1 MMRGK
6 LWLLPALCLVL
17 ASCTKTTE
25 KQKKI
30 EVQVDPASLFFKAV
44 GNAAQTVTVTAND
57 EWNWSSSGDWIT
69 VEKVDA
75 EALAVTVTDNLAD
88 EAREAK
94 VTVFAKNDANVRAE
108 ITVQQ
113 NGAGELTFSVSPA
126 KLQFAGEN
134 AEPQLITVDAS
145 AGLAWEATA
154 EEGAAWIQV
163 TKAEGQVSVTVEDN
177 PEATERSGR
186 VFVTS
191 AIGQKAVMVTQAGKT
206 VPMIYDLQPA
216 SLELRWDNM
225 MIQGISFKVSAEVSD
240 WSVRVEDANGNMAI
254 DWLVANANKDA
265 AEPLV
270 EVFAIMPNENTEDR
284 FAYVVIV
291 PKEDADRSVRVEVCQ
306 KAKPTYFSTLAGNAA
321 LEPLTHAYVT
331 LYPNS
336 ASDIFNFS
344 RWNLLLWSDNVS
356 YDPGFGS
363 WTGTGDAVQIQIQ
376 ADRILYDAATT
387 TYLLPSMAYF
397 PGAGVTLEDKNGSAG
412 TYIKGGETLNYN
424 FPAGSW
430 LVRRANDAVTE
441 AGPIVSGTITV
452 SYEDDAYELTIECM
466 DDNNHTITGT
476 YRGTFG
482 SLNIVPP
489 MDDPSVGGGGDD
501 VTPEV

>member
-1 MMRGK
+1 MCG
-6 LWLLPALCLVL
+6 PA
-17 ASCTKTTE
+17 A
-25 KQKKI
+25 
-30 EVQVDPASLFFKAV
+30 KA
-44 GNAAQTVTVTAND
+44 
-57 EWNWSSSGDWIT
+57 
-69 VEKVDA
+69 
-75 EALAVTVTDNLAD
+75 
-88 EAREAK
+88 
-94 VTVFAKNDANVRAE
+94 
-108 ITVQQ
+108 
-113 NGAGELTFSVSPA
+113 P
-126 KLQFAGEN
+126 
-134 AEPQLITVDAS
+134 
-145 AGLAWEATA
+145 
-154 EEGAAWIQV
+154 
-163 TKAEGQVSVTVEDN
+163 
-177 PEATERSGR
+177 
-186 VFVTS
+186 
-191 AIGQKAVMVTQAGKT
+191 
-206 VPMIYDLQPA
+206 PMDSI
-216 SLELRWDNM
+216 N
-225 MIQGISFKVSAEVSD
+225 
-240 WSVRVEDANGNMAI
+240 
-254 DWLVANANKDA
+254 VANANKDA

-387 TYLLPSMAYF
+387 TYLLPSMAYV

-452 SYEDDAYELTIECM
+452 SYEDDAYELKIECM